1 MKKFLL
7 KTIKAVLCA
16 AFWIMIWHFAA
27 VKVGLEVILPTP
39 MTVFLRLIDLIKTK
53 DFYLTSLSSLA
64 RVVSGIV
71 SGMVIGSLCAVITA
85 NVKLLSDLLSPM
97 ISVIKSVPVASFIIL
112 LMLWVDKDQLPAF
125 ITFLI
130 VFPLAWANISTGI
143 STAPKDLLEI
153 ANVYHFGRIKKVIHI
168 YIPTLIPFFIS
179 TTKSALGLAWKAG
192 IAAEVLAVPAMAI
205 GSKIY
210 LSKNFFETAD
220 LFAWTI
226 VTLILSVIV
235 EKLIGGLLAGFAKR
249 YDYVKEAPQDDRDS

>member
-16 AFWIMIWHFAA
+16 AFWIIIWHIAA
-27 VKVGLEVILPTP
+27 IKVGLEVILPTP
-39 MTVFLRLIDLIKTK
+39 LTVFARLIELMQTK
-53 DFYLTSLSSLA
+53 EFYLTALSSLV
-64 RVVSGIV
+64 RVLTGIV
-71 SGMVIGSLCAVITA
+71 SGMIIGSLCAVITA
-85 NVKLLSDLLSPM
+85 NIKILSDLLSPM

-143 STAPKDLLEI
+143 STAPKELLEM
-153 ANVYHFGRIKKVIHI
+153 ANVYHFGKLKKILHI

-226 VTLILSVIV
+226 VTLILSVAV
-235 EKLIGGLLAGFAKR
+235 EKLIGGLLARFAKR
-249 YDYVKEAPQDDRDS
+249 YDYVKEAPQDDKDN

>member
-16 AFWIMIWHFAA
+16 AFWITIWHIAA
-27 VKVGLEVILPTP
+27 LKVNLEVILPSP
-39 MTVFLRLIDLIKTK
+39 LTVLSRLCELMLTK
-53 DFYLTSLSSLA
+53 DFYLIALSSLW
-64 RVVSGIV
+64 RVLSGII
-71 SGMVIGSLCAVITA
+71 SGVLIGTACAVLTA
-85 NVKLLSDLLSPM
+85 SVPLLDSLLSPA
-97 ISVIKSVPVASFIIL
+97 IAVIKSVPVASFIIL
-112 LMLWVDKDQLPAF
+112 LMLWVDKNSLPAF

-143 STAPKDLLEI
+143 KTAPGNLLEM
-153 ANVYHFGRIKKVIHI
+153 AKVYKFNPIKKILHI
-168 YIPTLIPFFIS
+168 YIPSLIPFFIS
-179 TTKSALGLAWKAG
+179 TAKSALGLAWKAG

-210 LSKNFFETAD
+210 LSKNFFETTD

-235 EKLIGGLLAGFAKR
+235 EGAIGGLLSRFAKR
-249 YDYVKEAPQDDRDS
+249 YEYKTEGAAYDRD